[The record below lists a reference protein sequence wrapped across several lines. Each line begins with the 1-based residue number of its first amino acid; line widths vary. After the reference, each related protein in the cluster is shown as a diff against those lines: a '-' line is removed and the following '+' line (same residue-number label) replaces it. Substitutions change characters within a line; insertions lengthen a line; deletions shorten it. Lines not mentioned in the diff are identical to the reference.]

1 MCIFRLGVYDI
12 GRFIL
17 FVYFFVGSGVG
28 WVVYLV
34 SVYLVFILFWEVIDV
49 YTEIP
54 RVFWAL
60 GILFIYRVGRGIL
73 DLLGSEVYPVGMGLS
88 LGYYTGLGT

>member
-1 MCIFRLGVYDI
+1 MYISISYICIFRLGVYEVYCVPCY
-12 GRFIL
+12 IL
-17 FVYFFVGSGVG
+17 FVYFFVGSGFLWVG
-28 WVVYLV
+28 
-34 SVYLVFILFWEVIDV
+34 ILIV

-60 GILFIYRVGRGIL
+60 GILFIYLLWCWRGIL

-88 LGYYTGLGT
+88 LGCYTGLGT

>member
-1 MCIFRLGVYDI
+1 
-12 GRFIL
+12 
-17 FVYFFVGSGVG
+17 
-28 WVVYLV
+28 
-34 SVYLVFILFWEVIDV
+34 V

-60 GILFIYRVGRGIL
+60 GILLFIGVGRGVL

-88 LGYYTGLGT
+88 LGCYTGLGT

>member
-1 MCIFRLGVYDI
+1 M
-12 GRFIL
+12 
-17 FVYFFVGSGVG
+17 
-28 WVVYLV
+28 
-34 SVYLVFILFWEVIDV
+34 

-88 LGYYTGLGT
+88 LGCYTGLGT